1 MFSVMTHHVDL
12 DTAEKLSKKDH
23 EIISDAWAANY
34 TSNYGGGTSRIIQFG
49 DDNRF
54 EPEYEF
60 LYYVPTIEQV
70 LTLLRNTHNIHVNP
84 YPFSLGWAF
93 EVQDLTKTDITGAKV
108 LYTLGIPSQD
118 QIYKT
123 YEEAA
128 EAGINYVLDKLL

>member
-1 MFSVMTHHVDL
+1 MTYHVGL
-12 DTAEKLSKKDH
+12 DTAEKLSKKDLD
-23 EIISDAWAANY
+23 IISDAWAAKY
-34 TSNYGGGTSRIIQFG
+34 TSNYGGETSIVIEYG

-70 LTLLRNTHNIHVNP
+70 LYLLRKTHHIHVNP

-128 EAGINYVLDKLL
+128 EAGINYVLGYLP

>member
-1 MFSVMTHHVDL
+1 MTHHVGL
-12 DTAEKLSKKDH
+12 DTAEKLSKKGL

-34 TSNYGGGTSRIIQFG
+34 TSNYGGGTSRIIKYG
-49 DDNRF
+49 DDDRF

-70 LTLLRNTHNIHVNP
+70 LTLLRNVHNIHVNP

-93 EVQDLTKTDITGAKV
+93 DVQDLTKTDITGAKV
-108 LYTLGIPSQD
+108 LYTLGLPSQD

-128 EAGINYVLDKLL
+128 EAGINYVVDKLL